1 MQSRPSLLATVPL
14 HTERAMGPDEQARD
28 TFAQEDHQVAY
39 VFDPDDGETHRE
51 RPSKRRRV
59 SKQTKRTSAASEA
72 EPLFVPLLNGKE
84 SAACVRL
91 RQRLYEE
98 SWAKVDARLQ
108 GMLRESNLATL
119 EQVTAFVAAAGSE
132 CDDQIPAA
140 FIITGPN
147 IASQDL
153 LFEQLSE
160 TLQLVSASR
169 FVRLR
174 SAEAA
179 SLKAALKRTIRGAA
193 ASAGGGDDDEDSL
206 QVGTG
211 QDGRKY
217 LDYDL
222 EALEASIRAQPC
234 EHVYVAFQDSE
245 SFDSGLISDLIT
257 LFHSWRPRIP
267 FTLLFGIATS
277 VELLQARLLKSACRL
292 VYGAQ
297 FDCVQTEAILE
308 TLFRGAV
315 AACDVPLRL
324 GAPLLR
330 GMLDRQHDQ
339 IAGVQAFVS
348 SLKYAYM
355 CHFYAN
361 PLSISTSLEA
371 PQADAV
377 QPEHMD
383 ALRTLP
389 SFRSHVERAV
399 ELGDESS
406 LRHARSLLEDDEY
419 LLARLQDSN
428 EDRRRWVERLLRALL
443 VREAAGAQRG
453 VFSRAYVNA
462 MADGV
467 DTSEESGVAESIRRM
482 SVEELSVLL
491 RRALGLLTEGDPRLN
506 LAPASD
512 DADLRLQTALR
523 AHAAELEA
531 LRETAQSQGFTLRS
545 KYSGQSKVMR
555 TTVIAQ
561 RVQLSQ
567 DSAALRDEDKRLTE
581 IVDDVAR
588 LVATHFGVTGPGDV
602 LFSEGWTYESRSPA
616 REVFVPRP
624 RAAFERSLGRPHDYL
639 GCSCCAP
646 SEGGIQATLPATAV
660 LYQLYLETGSLINV
674 ADLWAAFDA
683 LVSGG
688 DGDGDNSNKVAAGAD
703 EAGHDAEAT
712 GERERLVMFYRGL
725 AELRALGYVKASKKK
740 PDHVAKVKWL

>member
-1 MQSRPSLLATVPL
+1 
-14 HTERAMGPDEQARD
+14 MGPDEQTRD

-39 VFDPDDGETHRE
+39 IFDQDDDETRRE

-59 SKQTKRTSAASEA
+59 SKQAKKISAAPEEA
-72 EPLFVPLLNGKE
+72 ESLFVPLLSGKE
-84 SAACVRL
+84 SAECVRL
-91 RQRLYEE
+91 RQRLYED

-160 TLQLVSASR
+160 TLQQASVSR

-179 SLKAALKRTIRGAA
+179 TLKAALKKTIRDAT
-193 ASAGGGDDDEDSL
+193 ASAGADEDESL
-206 QVGTG
+206 QVETG

-222 EALEASIRAQPC
+222 EALEASIRSQAC

-245 SFDSGLISDLIT
+245 SFDSGLLSDLIT

-330 GMLDRQHDQ
+330 AMLDRQHDQ
-339 IAGVQAFVS
+339 IAGVQAFIS

-361 PLSISTSLEA
+361 PLCISTS
-371 PQADAV
+371 P
-377 QPEHMD
+377 D
-383 ALRTLP
+383 ALQGRALHLQAEHVHALRNLP
-389 SFRSHVERAV
+389 SFRRHVEQAV
-399 ELGDESS
+399 ELGDEDS
-406 LRHARSLLEDDEY
+406 LRHAKSLIEDDDY
-419 LLARLQDSN
+419 LLARLRDSDN
-428 EDRRRWVERLLRALL
+428 DRQRWVARLLRALL

-453 VFSRAYVNA
+453 VFSRAYLNA

-467 DTSEESGVAESIRRM
+467 DISEDSGVVDCIRRM
-482 SVEELSVLL
+482 TVDELSSLL
-491 RRALGLLTEGDPRLN
+491 QRVSSLLAEGDPRLN
-506 LAPASD
+506 LSPSSD
-512 DADLRLQTALR
+512 NDDDGELAKLQIALKDQ
-523 AHAAELEA
+523 AAALDG

-567 DSAALRDEDKRLTE
+567 DSATLRDEDKRLTE

-588 LVATHFGVTGPGDV
+588 LLTAHFGATGPAGV
-602 LFSEGWTYESRSPA
+602 VFSECWVYDSRSPA
-616 REVFVPRP
+616 RDVFVPRP
-624 RAAFERSLGRPHDYL
+624 RAVFERSLGRPHDYL

-646 SEGGIQATLPATAV
+646 AGEGEGGGGGIQATLPATSI

-683 LVSGG
+683 LVSRAGPGTGAGAGGAGDAAADDGGGG
-688 DGDGDNSNKVAAGAD
+688 DEPGA
-703 EAGHDAEAT
+703 
-712 GERERLVMFYRGL
+712 ERERLVMFYRGL

>member
-1 MQSRPSLLATVPL
+1 MV
-14 HTERAMGPDEQARD
+14 PDEQSRD

-39 VFDPDDGETHRE
+39 IFDPDDDETHRE

-59 SKQTKRTSAASEA
+59 TKQAKRTSAANEA

-84 SAACVRL
+84 SAASVRL

-160 TLQLVSASR
+160 TLQQASVSR

-174 SAEAA
+174 SSEAA
-179 SLKAALKRTIRGAA
+179 SLKAALKKTIRDAT
-193 ASAGGGDDDEDSL
+193 ASAGGDEDDSL

-222 EALEASIRAQPC
+222 EALDASIRSQAC
-234 EHVYVAFQDSE
+234 EHVYVSFQDSE
-245 SFDSGLISDLIT
+245 SFDSGLISDLVT

-339 IAGVQAFVS
+339 IAGVQAFIS

-361 PLSISTSLEA
+361 PLSISISPDA
-371 PQADAV
+371 PQAGAV
-377 QPEHMD
+377 QPEHIN

-399 ELGDESS
+399 ELGDEGS
-406 LRHARSLLEDDEY
+406 LRHARSLIEDDEY
-419 LLARLQDSN
+419 LLARLRDSN
-428 EDRRRWVERLLRALL
+428 EDRQRWVERLLRALL
-443 VREAAGAQRG
+443 VLEAAGAQRG

-467 DTSEESGVAESIRRM
+467 DTSEQSGVVDSIRRM
-482 SVEELSVLL
+482 SVEELSTLL
-491 RRALGLLTEGDPRLN
+491 VRISSLLTEGDPRLN

-512 DADLRLQTALR
+512 DADSQLQLALKD
-523 AHAAELEA
+523 HAAELET

-646 SEGGIQATLPATAV
+646 GGEGGGVQATLPATAV
-660 LYQLYLETGSLINV
+660 LYKLYLETGSLINV

-683 LVSGG
+683 LLASRG
-688 DGDGDNSNKVAAGAD
+688 GAD
-703 EAGHDAEAT
+703 DKEAVAGNDDDEVEPDAEAA

-725 AELRALGYVKASKKK
+725 AELRALGYVKGSKKK